1 MRSTQQNLSI
11 VREELAQIQREL
23 TRLQQRIEAVRD
35 SVADSIVRLFGQ
47 QGPSFRALDEEE
59 LIERIASGAESAF
72 VFIHPSNTCLN
83 GGVMSVT
90 NAFPRTC
97 DTHFVNMVWKASK
110 KVFLEP
116 GDTS

>member
-23 TRLQQRIEAVRD
+23 TRLQQR
-35 SVADSIVRLFGQ
+35 IVRLFGQ